1 MRSLPLLLAISF
13 ATLCFPEE
21 LAPQVNTMAPRTAKP
36 GDTIVLTGVAL
47 GPNKVDEVFLTDHK
61 FDMKVKVLEQ
71 TDTVIKFRIPPFAK
85 PGRMQ
90 LLLLTRAA
98 KEDEDPQLLEQP
110 CYLMIEEN
118 STEIG
123 QVKSEKEK
131 NPPPPEQD
139 QPQPRKQP

>member
-1 MRSLPLLLAISF
+1 
-13 ATLCFPEE
+13 
-21 LAPQVNTMAPRTAKP
+21 
-36 GDTIVLTGVAL
+36 
-47 GPNKVDEVFLTDHK
+47 
-61 FDMKVKVLEQ
+61 
-71 TDTVIKFRIPPFAK
+71 
-85 PGRMQ
+85 
-90 LLLLTRAA
+90 LTRAA